1 MKKTIFM
8 LSCLVFLT
16 SCEKEGELTKTRI
29 VTINNEA
36 ILKYTGTF
44 APTAGESASGVVKI
58 FQEGNAYILK
68 LENFA
73 VSNGPDLKVYL
84 SQASTA
90 TNFVNLGSFQGN
102 GNTVYTIPAGIN
114 VANYGYVL
122 IHCQQFNHTFAIAQ
136 LTSN

>member
-1 MKKTIFM
+1 M
-8 LSCLVFLT
+8 LSCIAFLT

-29 VTINNEA
+29 SSISNEA
-36 ILKYTGTF
+36 VLKYSGSF
-44 APTAGESASGVVKI
+44 VPTAGESASGVVKI
-58 FQEGNAYILK
+58 FLENNFYKLK

-73 VSNGPDLKVYL
+73 VSSGPDLKVYL
-84 SQASTA
+84 SQANTPF
-90 TNFVNLGSFQGN
+90 NFVNLGDFQGN
-102 GNTVYTIPAGIN
+102 GNTVYNIPVGIN